1 MSYPQWFLVE
11 IAQGLRGLIPLSLEG
26 QPASELLGAAIDT
39 WAADLYRESIPQSAV
54 AGMFRDLRRT
64 CTRWP
69 TLAQA
74 AAILHPAA
82 KPQAHQPFALDWSRK
97 PENASLTAKAHATY
111 NCGRLKLPVP
121 AWCIP
126 ATDAEGAAILA
137 MIEEIHGGE
146 VERAE
151 ALRRDHRERDREK
164 GADLARDP
172 RAQSGS
178 GGPDSL
184 ASGSGDRDIGGD
196 LERDEFDDWRTGTDA
211 DWPFDD
217 DAGADRAMAGVQ

>member
-1 MSYPQWFLVE
+1 ME

-26 QPASELLGAAIDT
+26 QPAAELLGAAIDT

-74 AAILHPAA
+74 AAILHPPS

-121 AWCIP
+121 QWCIP
-126 ATDAEGAAILA
+126 ASDAEGAAILA

-151 ALRRDHRERDREK
+151 ELRRDHRERGREE
-164 GADLARDP
+164 GANLARDP
-172 RAQSGS
+172 RPQSGS

-184 ASGSGDRDIGGD
+184 AESGGDRGVGGD
-196 LERDEFDDWRTGTDA
+196 LERDELDDWRDGEAT

-217 DAGADRAMAGVQ
+217 DGGADRGMAVVQ

>member
-26 QPASELLGAAIDT
+26 QPAAELLGAAIDT
-39 WAADLYRESIPQSAV
+39 WAADLYRESIQQSAV
-54 AGMFRDLRRT
+54 AGMFKDLRRT

-74 AAILHPAA
+74 AAILHAV

-121 AWCIP
+121 AWCMP
-126 ATDAEGAAILA
+126 SSDAEGAAILA
-137 MIEEIHGGE
+137 MIEDIHRGE

-151 ALRRDHRERDREK
+151 ELRRDHRERSGTQ
-164 GADLARDP
+164 GAGMARDP
-172 RAQSGS
+172 AAQPGS
-178 GGPDSL
+178 RTPDPVATGG
-184 ASGSGDRDIGGD
+184 GDRHSSGD
-196 LERDEFDDWRTGTDA
+196 LERDELDDWRGGETA

-217 DAGADRAMAGVQ
+217 DAGADRAMEGIQ

>member
-39 WAADLYRESIPQSAV
+39 WGADLYRQTVKQSDV
-54 AGMFRDLRRT
+54 GEMFRELRRT

-111 NCGRLKLPVP
+111 NCGRLKMPVP

-126 ATDAEGAAILA
+126 GSDAEGAAILS
-137 MIEEIHGGE
+137 MIEEIHRGE
-146 VERAE
+146 VARA
-151 ALRRDHRERDREK
+151 ADLHRDHRERGREE
-164 GADLARDP
+164 GANLARDH
-172 RAQSGS
+172 RSQSGS

-184 ASGSGDRDIGGD
+184 AESGGDRDSSGD
-196 LERDEFDDWRTGTDA
+196 LERDELDDWRGGETA

-217 DAGADRAMAGVQ
+217 DAGTDRAMAGVQ

>member
-39 WAADLYRESIPQSAV
+39 WAADLYREPITPESVQT
-54 AGMFRDLRRT
+54 MFRELRRT
-64 CTRWP
+64 CHRWP

-74 AAILHPAA
+74 REHLKPPPACF
-82 KPQAHQPFALDWSRK
+82 KPFALDWSRR

-111 NCGRLKLPVP
+111 NSGRLNLPVP

-164 GADLARDP
+164 GADLARDH

-184 ASGSGDRDIGGD
+184 ASGSGDRGVGGD
-196 LERDEFDDWRTGTDA
+196 LERDEFDDWRTGTDT

-217 DAGADRAMAGVQ
+217 DAGADRAMEGVQ